1 MGRVCILTDGTAQF
15 TEIKYP
21 GSELVHVIPVEI
33 RSSLLPED
41 RNISVNKRVVTRR
54 QYYPSKEDFLDRLFL
69 LSTEYEAI
77 LVITLSRSLEPA
89 VKNAQQAVS
98 QYGGRADIRLIDSQT
113 TAIGMGLLVQ
123 KAAAAAVG
131 GATLVEIDQKM
142 RSAIHSIYSMFC
154 IPELH
159 YLQKIGHIGFSQ
171 AIIGEMLG
179 LFPIFV
185 LEEGNLTPLGKVR
198 THRHILEYF
207 QDFIEEFT
215 NPDHIALLK
224 PASMN
229 HFRLKQ
235 LYQYIDDVFPEVPFS
250 IHVSNTH
257 LAALLGPQCMG
268 LVVMENTI

>member
-15 TEIKYP
+15 TEIKFP
-21 GSELVHVIPVEI
+21 GHELVHVIPVEI
-33 RSSLLPED
+33 RSYLLPED
-41 RNISVNKRVVTRR
+41 RNTSVNKRVVARR
-54 QYYPSKEDFLDRLFL
+54 QYYPSKEDFLDRLFH

-113 TAIGMGLLVQ
+113 TAIGLGLLVQ
-123 KAAAAAVG
+123 KAAAAAAG
-131 GATLVEIDQKM
+131 GATLAEIDQKM
-142 RSAIHSIYSMFC
+142 RSAIHSIYLMFC

-171 AIIGEMLG
+171 TIIGEMLG
-179 LFPIFV
+179 LLPIFV

-198 THRHILEYF
+198 THRHLLEYF
-207 QDFIEEFT
+207 QEFVEEFT

-224 PASMN
+224 PVSMN

-250 IHVSNTH
+250 IHVSNAH

-268 LVVMENTI
+268 LVVMENII